1 MNRGL
6 PPLDLRPRWSHLLIL
21 VDLALIAGIFHFA
34 QDVYFNTKG
43 AERLRASETERQARK
58 DEAERLSQEADSVLA
73 VAKTSLVVAQSDSL
87 RMSQELANRLADL
100 DALVAD
106 QQRLAQSILP
116 VSEDVLEQ
124 RSASAAALR
133 RVDNQ
138 GEALKKRQVTVAGLR
153 TDLLAATRKLDDTR
167 ELTASSLM
175 DLESARR
182 KRDWD
187 PVGILPSRS
196 GMLLSHEFS
205 DDVDHTIVE
214 LQHKL
219 ANAGKL
225 DLGLAAGVGFAA
237 GGGSMKQVG
246 VLLTQLLVHRR
257 VSLDAS
263 AGYNVLT
270 DDRGDDEGGAYGA
283 LGFRFSPFYREHF
296 HLGLGARAARE
307 GVMPYLGIG
316 IGRR

>member
-1 MNRGL
+1 
-6 PPLDLRPRWSHLLIL
+6 
-21 VDLALIAGIFHFA
+21 
-34 QDVYFNTKG
+34 
-43 AERLRASETERQARK
+43 
-58 DEAERLSQEADSVLA
+58 
-73 VAKTSLVVAQSDSL
+73 
-87 RMSQELANRLADL
+87 LADL
-100 DALVAD
+100 DAQVLE

-116 VSEDVLEQ
+116 ISEQVLGQ
-124 RSASAAALR
+124 RSLTASALR

-138 GEALKKRQVTVAGLR
+138 ADAMARRITTLEGLR
-153 TDLLAATRKLDDTR
+153 TDLALAQQKLDETQ
-167 ELTASSLM
+167 EMTASTAM
-175 DLESARR
+175 DLDAARK

-196 GMLLSHEFS
+196 GMLLSHEFGE
-205 DDVDHTIVE
+205 DIDRTIVE

-237 GGGSMKQVG
+237 AGGSTKQLG
-246 VLLTQLLVHRR
+246 LMLTRLLVHRR

-263 AGYNVLT
+263 AGYSVLT
-270 DDRGDDEGGAYGA
+270 DDRGGDDSGAYGA

-296 HLGLGARAARE
+296 HLGLGARAAHD
-307 GVMPYLGIG
+307 GVMPYIGIG